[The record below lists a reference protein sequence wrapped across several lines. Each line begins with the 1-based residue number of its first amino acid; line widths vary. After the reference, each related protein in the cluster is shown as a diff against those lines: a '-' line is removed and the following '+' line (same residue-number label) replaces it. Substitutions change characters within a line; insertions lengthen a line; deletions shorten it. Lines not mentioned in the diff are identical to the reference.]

1 MRCPI
6 EAGNEKTLMVALAA
20 GTLTPA
26 EQETLER
33 HIDECAG
40 CRRLADEQKAV
51 WSALDAWTVP
61 TVSENFDQRL
71 HARIAVEA
79 RRPWWK
85 CEWDSLSHG
94 RFSWKPVLPVAAACV
109 ALFGVF
115 LVHNPVS
122 LGTSRTAPA
131 AVIQTQDAQ
140 KVDVDQVER
149 ALDDIDMLNQL
160 DAPVTAPHSSP
171 AGS

>member
-1 MRCPI
+1 
-6 EAGNEKTLMVALAA
+6 MVALTA
-20 GTLTPA
+20 GALTPA

-33 HIDECAG
+33 HIAECAE
-40 CRRLADEQKAV
+40 CRRLADEQKVV
-51 WSALDAWTVP
+51 WSALGAWTVP
-61 TVSENFDQRL
+61 AVSEDFDQRL

-85 CEWDSLSHG
+85 REWDSLSHA

-115 LVHNPVS
+115 LAHNPVS
-122 LGTSRTAPA
+122 LGTSPTAPA
-131 AVIQTQDAQ
+131 AVIRMQDAQ

-160 DAPVTAPHSSP
+160 DAPVTVPHGSS

>member
-1 MRCPI
+1 
-6 EAGNEKTLMVALAA
+6 MVALAA

-51 WSALDAWTVP
+51 WSALDVWTVP
-61 TVSENFDQRL
+61 MVSEDFDQRL
-71 HARIAVEA
+71 HARIAVAEL
-79 RRPWWK
+79 RPWWK
-85 CEWDSLSHG
+85 RQWDSLSHA

-122 LGTSRTAPA
+122 LGTSRTAPTT
-131 AVIQTQDAQ
+131 VIQTQDAQ

-160 DAPVTAPHSSP
+160 DAPATAPHSAP

>member
-51 WSALDAWTVP
+51 WSALDVWTVP
-61 TVSENFDQRL
+61 MVSEDFDQRL

-79 RRPWWK
+79 RRSWWK
-85 CEWDSLSHG
+85 RQWDSLSHA

-115 LVHNPVS
+115 LVRNPVS
-122 LGTSRTAPA
+122 LGTSQKAPTT
-131 AVIQTQDAQ
+131 VIQTQDAQ

-160 DAPVTAPHSSP
+160 DAPATAPHSSP